1 MENKMDSIERYDR
14 RVHTEEIENIR
25 EKVVKI
31 EEHMERMLDVMEL
44 LELRISDL
52 TAEVKQ

>member
-14 RVHTEEIENIR
+14 RAHAEEIENIR

-31 EEHMERMLDVMEL
+31 EEHMERMLDIMEL

-52 TAEVKQ
+52 TVEIKQ

>member
-1 MENKMDSIERYDR
+1 MDIIERYDR

-52 TAEVKQ
+52 TVEVKR

>member
-1 MENKMDSIERYDR
+1 MDSIERYDR
-14 RVHTEEIENIR
+14 RVHAEEIENIR